1 MTQPF
6 QSSQPSPGDPKEVID
21 AEFVD
26 VKAGPAKEPS
36 APPPPGFGRRV
47 VAEDTGKP
55 PPALMEVA
63 ANVLGAVEP
72 VSRAAASV
80 ARAFGKDGAAKVIE
94 NHGEL
99 AGHAAHVAS
108 QIPEAAK
115 AIDEGTK
122 PLRNA
127 WAQLKQAVK
136 DRGLVTRRPPRTVQ
150 HAPKTRHGK
159 EMDGDGPK

>member
-1 MTQPF
+1 MTTK
-6 QSSQPSPGDPKEVID
+6 PSPENDPKDKVID

-26 VKAGPAKEPS
+26 VKAEESAKEKAASSEASPS
-36 APPPPGFGRRV
+36 GFGRRV

-55 PPALMEVA
+55 PPSLIDVA
-63 ANVLGAVEP
+63 SNVLGAVEP

-94 NHGEL
+94 NHGQL
-99 AGHAAHVAS
+99 AEHAAHVAA

-122 PLRNA
+122 PLRDA
-127 WAQLKQAVK
+127 WSQLKQAMK
-136 DRGLVTRRPPRTVQ
+136 DRGLVTRREPRTVQ

-159 EMDGDGPK
+159 EMDGDAK